1 MHLSPLTENFVQKD
15 TVRDTKKTTF
25 RIWLYVLVYHNRWSR
40 ADVGSVS
47 TQLIILNPFKQIVVL
62 PYITAV
68 NLKVSK
74 TDSADDLTQTYS
86 DHEQERLGIV

>member
-1 MHLSPLTENFVQKD
+1 MHVSPLTENFFQKD
-15 TVRDTKKTTF
+15 TVRDLKKKTF
-25 RIWLYVLVYHNRWSR
+25 QIWLYVLVYHNRWSR

-47 TQLIILNPFKQIVVL
+47 TQLIILNPFKQMVVL